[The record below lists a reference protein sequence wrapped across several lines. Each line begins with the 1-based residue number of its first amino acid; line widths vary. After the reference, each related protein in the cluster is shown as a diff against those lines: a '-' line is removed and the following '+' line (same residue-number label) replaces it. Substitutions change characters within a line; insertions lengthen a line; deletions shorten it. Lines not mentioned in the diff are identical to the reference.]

1 MYNNIDNIKKWEKE
15 DDLKL
20 IKNIKE
26 NKSYHEIS
34 LELNTTIGDIRSR
47 ILDKIIFPKYDGK
60 NIKELAQKYKYNNVE
75 NLQKCLENKKKIS
88 YENVKQVQKNI
99 KKTES
104 IECKD
109 LFLKIIDRLEKIE
122 YKIDL
127 YCGEKNN

>member
-47 ILDKIIFPKYDGK
+47 ILDKIIFTEYDGT

-99 KKTES
+99 KISEN

-109 LFLKIIDRLEKIE
+109 LFLNIIDRLEKIE

-127 YCGEKNN
+127 YCTTK